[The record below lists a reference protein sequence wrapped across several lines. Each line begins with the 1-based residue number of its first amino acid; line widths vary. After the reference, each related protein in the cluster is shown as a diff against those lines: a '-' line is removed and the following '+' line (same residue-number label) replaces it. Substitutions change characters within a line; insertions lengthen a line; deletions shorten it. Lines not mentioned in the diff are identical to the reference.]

1 MDWTAQIDGYCERL
15 DGAFW
20 AEPLNAWTNLAFLLA
35 AWVMAR
41 RLRGARMQGARLPL
55 ARALVAVLAAYKD
68 FSAPLRELF
77 RHYQGAQDVFVRY
90 EDLLRHLAP
99 REAPTAGVGRG

>member
-1 MDWTAQIDGYCERL
+1 MSFVTDNQL
-15 DGAFW
+15 
-20 AEPLNAWTNLAFLLA
+20 PLLILFFLLGLIGTAFLFRKPAGHRAWKLA
-35 AWVMAR
+35 DLVWVV
-41 RLRGARMQGARLPL
+41 LGGIG
-55 ARALVAVLAAYKD
+55 ALVAVLAAYKD

-99 REAPTAGVGRG
+99 EEAPTAGVGRG